1 MKVGNLNSAEN
12 DHGCRHLIASWHYP
26 IETGTCS
33 VSVLPTRATGHMSPL
48 STGNV
53 PCVGTSVLRGGAHG
67 GACSR
72 PQEQSHHHI
81 PPPRKEEEMC
91 LVWHI
96 WNFIYLSW
104 SAGDEAKALGM
115 PGSTLCHCA
124 TPPAAVLMNL
134 NLNDHLQLLAT
145 ILDRT
150 VLYFQ
155 VMFPGIRHHTQI
167 SWIIAN
173 SKFNFDLEFVPKVK
187 VQGKRRNTLYTITN
201 RVDKKEKCN
210 WSPKQ
215 LKSIHHQQIIL
226 IFSFLL

>member
-1 MKVGNLNSAEN
+1 MF
-12 DHGCRHLIASWHYP
+12 CF
-26 IETGTCS
+26 C
-33 VSVLPTRATGHMSPL
+33 AT
-48 STGNV
+48 N
-53 PCVGTSVLRGGAHG
+53 
-67 GACSR
+67 
-72 PQEQSHHHI
+72 QSHWPHVTTEHWKCALCGHICAQGWSTWGSMLKAPGTI
-81 PPPRKEEEMC
+81 PPPHPPPKKEEEMC